1 MLSLTQARLQ
11 AVFPHSAGPGPTHVC
26 VWRTGKKPARIRP
39 IMDDVATAE
48 KTTRRVGVAEGVRHM
63 VGSALVFVLLAQPF
77 VDGVALTVM
86 AGAALAWALS
96 YVTLRATRVRSWFGA
111 WDTLSFVFVWSY
123 AVVLALAAHIMV
135 IRLG

>member
-1 MLSLTQARLQ
+1 
-11 AVFPHSAGPGPTHVC
+11 
-26 VWRTGKKPARIRP
+26 
-39 IMDDVATAE
+39 MDDVATAD

-77 VDGVALTVM
+77 ADGVALAVM

-96 YVTLRATRVRSWFGA
+96 YVTLRATRVRAWFGA
-111 WDTLSFVFVWSY
+111 WDTLSFGFVWSY